1 MGGCV
6 VAVPRIRCTHF
17 RTGGKNSRMRMKVH
31 FTSPPVGPSRVL
43 FVSWGWGWIQLNLDA
58 VLTVLTNT
66 QVQVWYNT
74 RGYIVSPHDHTN
86 LFCFILYFLLIPTFS
101 CILDLIFTSLI
112 STVSI
117 CLCMHCLF
125 GWKSSFP
132 SLLHLST
139 LLYLTSLPHLY
150 PSSLPH
156 LRGGYSFNKARMLV
170 CLSRNE

>member
-1 MGGCV
+1 MGV
-6 VAVPRIRCTHF
+6 LSRCQDSDVHISERGEKFTHA
-17 RTGGKNSRMRMKVH
+17 H
-31 FTSPPVGPSRVL
+31 EGPLHLPTRGSL
-43 FVSWGWGWIQLNLDA
+43 PCSICFLGLGGWIKLNLDA

-66 QVQVWYNT
+66 QVQVWYNI

-86 LFCFILYFLLIPTFS
+86 LFCFIMDFVLIPTFS
-101 CILDLIFTSLI
+101 CIQYLIFTSLI

-156 LRGGYSFNKARMLV
+156 LREGYGCNKARMLV